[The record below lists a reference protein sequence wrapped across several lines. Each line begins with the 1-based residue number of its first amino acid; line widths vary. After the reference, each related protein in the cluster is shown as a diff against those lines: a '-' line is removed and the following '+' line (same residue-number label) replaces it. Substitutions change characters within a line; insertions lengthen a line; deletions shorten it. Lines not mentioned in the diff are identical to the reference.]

1 MKIEISLFGAL
12 RECEPDARV
21 HLDLD
26 DAARVADLRVA
37 LKAHAQT
44 HWSAPRASLLGKC
57 ALADER
63 NILRDGDALPADG
76 RVAVLPPVS
85 GG

>member
-12 RECEPDARV
+12 RECEPDAR
-21 HLDLD
+21 LALELSGD
-26 DAARVADLRVA
+26 ARVGALRSA
-37 LKAHAQT
+37 LRAHAEA
-44 HWSAPRASLLGKC
+44 HWPAPRASLLGKC

-63 NILRDGDALPADG
+63 SILRDGDALPGDG

>member
-12 RECEPDARV
+12 RECEPDARLQ
-21 HLDLD
+21 LDLAD
-26 DAARVADLRVA
+26 DAGVAGLRAA
-37 LKAHAQT
+37 LAAHAQS
-44 HWSAPRASLLGKC
+44 HWPAPRAGLLGKC

-63 NILRDGDALPADG
+63 SILRDGDALPVDG